1 MADFFNVIYCGS
13 AVVFALTKTRASACY
28 GRVSALGEFLIT
40 HGSGTSGLLP
50 SVSGPASL
58 RWLPECVSVKFR
70 LGAGSLKSLLKSLAP
85 SDIKQTHDSLQTL
98 HFPCVSLIH
107 YVSRSLHLP
116 FNSQSCRSLSLC
128 QPPLPHSPCSSLGD
142 VVSFHEW
149 LPSQLPY
156 ENTISPFTSF
166 SVSLHIPSSPL
177 LHRLNPPL
185 EIAQPVV
192 LTANNSGVRGSRA
205 SLA

>member
-1 MADFFNVIYCGS
+1 MSYTVDLY
-13 AVVFALTKTRASACY
+13 VFALTKTRASACY
-28 GRVSALGEFLIT
+28 GRVSPLTEFLIT

-50 SVSGPASL
+50 SASGPASL
-58 RWLPECVSVKFR
+58 LWLPECVSVKFR

-85 SDIKQTHDSLQTL
+85 SDIKQTHNSLQTL

-116 FNSQSCRSLSLC
+116 FNSQSCRSLSLSATP
-128 QPPLPHSPCSSLGD
+128 PPLPCSSFGD

-192 LTANNSGVRGSRA
+192 LTANNSGLRGSRA